1 MKVHVASIKKT
12 GILCTNCEHNTTGV
26 VAKFRQDLWSVQ
38 QKCQKVDA
46 GYADTR
52 FDVNTS
58 VM

>member
-1 MKVHVASIKKT
+1 MKVHVAGIKKT

-46 GYADTR
+46 G
-52 FDVNTS
+52 
-58 VM
+58 